1 MMKGTI
7 FAACVLA
14 ACLPL
19 PNSANA
25 QKSKDTLRFAVQD
38 VYKSLDPYLFP
49 SNEAGFSR
57 RRVFDPLLQY
67 DESKGE
73 FLPLIAKSWK
83 RINDTTLEF
92 ELFDDIVFHSGNK
105 LGVDDVI
112 YSLEFA
118 ADPKVQIP
126 FKNRFTWIKSI
137 DKLGPYRLR
146 VEAKELYNQDLMH
159 FANRSHILDSK
170 LHASAAD
177 PNDINRPL
185 SGTGSYKV
193 AKFDRNTGVTFER
206 FDGVKKHPFTRAPI
220 KTVEALFVPDRQTQ
234 IAQLLAGNLDL
245 VPNVQPDNAEAL
257 AADPRFATTAVNTGM
272 YVYWG
277 LDVLA
282 RSGQKELQDPR
293 VRKALFMAIDRDA
306 IVQGVIPGGKTA
318 ARRLDAM
325 CAEYQLGCD
334 HSLTPPKYDPAAA
347 KKLLAEAGYPGGF
360 DLRVDTHVT
369 MRDVGVAVAGY
380 LRAIGVRAN
389 ANPILHAVWLKSRT
403 TGDMPSIVMYL
414 PAGTWLDADYLLDTL
429 FGSPSVDF
437 VKDPVILENM
447 KAGNATRD
455 VAERKRV
462 YKTAFDRMVEMDA
475 YLPIGTVPALF
486 SHTREL
492 HIEPNPVNALNL
504 TMSDILW
511 N

>member
-1 MMKGTI
+1 MKKMTLL
-7 FAACVLA
+7 ATCVLT
-14 ACLPL
+14 ACLSVT
-19 PNSANA
+19 NTADA
-25 QKSKDTLRFAVQD
+25 QKSKDTLRFAVLD
-38 VYKSLDPYLFP
+38 PYKAIDPYLFP
-49 SNEAGFSR
+49 SNEAGFAR

-92 ELFDDIVFHSGNK
+92 ELFEDVTFHSGNK
-105 LGVDDVI
+105 LTVDDVI

-118 ADPKVQIP
+118 ANPKVQIP

-137 DKLGPYRLR
+137 EKLGHYALR
-146 VEAKELYNQDLMH
+146 IEGKQLYNQDLMH
-159 FANRSHILDSK
+159 FADRSQILDSK
-170 LHASAAD
+170 IHSAAED
-177 PNDINRPL
+177 PNDVNRPV
-185 SGTGSYKV
+185 SGTGPYKV
-193 AKFDRNTGVTFER
+193 TKYDRNIGATFER
-206 FDGVKKHPFTRAPI
+206 FEGVKKHPYRRAPI
-220 KTVEALFVPDRQTQ
+220 KTVEARFIPDRQTQ

-257 AADPRFATTAVNTGM
+257 AADPRFATTAVTTGM
-272 YVYWG
+272 YVYFG

-282 RSGQKELQDPR
+282 RSGQKELRDPR

-334 HSLTPPKYDPAAA
+334 HSLAPVKYDPAAA
-347 KKLLAEAGYPGGF
+347 KKLLAEAGYPNGF
-360 DLRVDTHVT
+360 DLRVDTHIT

-380 LRAIGVRAN
+380 LRAVGVRAT
-389 ANPILHAVWLKSRT
+389 ANPILHSVWLKNRT

-414 PAGTWLDADYLLDTL
+414 PAGLWPDADYLLDTL
-429 FGSPSVDF
+429 FGSPKVDF
-437 VKDPVILENM
+437 VNDPVILENM
-447 KAGNATRD
+447 RAGNATRD
-455 VAERKRV
+455 LAQRKAV
-462 YKTAFDRMVEMDA
+462 YKKAFDRMIELNA

-486 SHTREL
+486 SHTKDVR
-492 HIEPNPVNALNL
+492 IEPNPVNALNL
-504 TMSDILW
+504 TMSDISW